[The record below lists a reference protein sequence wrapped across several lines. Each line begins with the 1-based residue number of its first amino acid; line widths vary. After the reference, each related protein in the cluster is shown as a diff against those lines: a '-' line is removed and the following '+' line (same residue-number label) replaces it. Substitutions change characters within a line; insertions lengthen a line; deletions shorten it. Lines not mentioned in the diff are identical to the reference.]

1 MGRGDGPDR
10 RVQPGYRPVPPR
22 VNRGPRPGE
31 GPSQLSQP
39 GGPGG
44 FSNEVAV
51 FVDFENIRYS
61 TINSYGREPDPI
73 AWRDKAL
80 KYGLM
85 GVARAYADFDQHPVQ
100 VRMRLDVAGF
110 EAQHYPAKRSTDAS
124 GREKIESRSD
134 LNFAIDIIN
143 TALTRPDIQ
152 TFLLF
157 TGDKDFIRLVT
168 SLRNRLGKR
177 IIICGV
183 PGSVSPDL
191 VAAAGEEDPLQIAQS
206 AEVDADVIRA
216 IAAYIDQL
224 HDGFVPTQSHMS
236 RTLWRFL
243 DRMILPSEHIEAKV
257 MEFLRK
263 GVLTKR
269 PTINGQGQ
277 ELVTTELNIS
287 HPLVQETLGISPLP
301 PDYETEA
308 EYDEYS
314 EAAPEPT
321 SASYGKDAYRAG
333 PQYANQYDDDPRPL
347 LADQT
352 GRDGS
357 QPANGYGE
365 ASAYTDDDDYGDDDY
380 DEEEDEASEADPA
393 GSSGYATSDGQTS
406 REGGTDQHH
415 EHGHDFRDLDER
427 AGAQADK

>member
-1 MGRGDGPDR
+1 MNDG
-10 RVQPGYRPVPPR
+10 
-22 VNRGPRPGE
+22 RGPRPYRPAPPRP
-31 GPSQLSQP
+31 GPPMRPIDGPRP
-39 GGPGG
+39 GGSGG
-44 FSNEVAV
+44 GPAFGQHNEVAV

-61 TINSYGREPDPI
+61 TINGFGREPDPLS
-73 AWRDKAL
+73 WRDKAL

-110 EAQHYPAKRSTDAS
+110 EVQHYPAKRTVDST

-143 TALTRPDIQ
+143 TALTRPDIH

-177 IIICGV
+177 IVICGV

-206 AEVDADVIRA
+206 AEVDGDVIRA

-243 DRMILPSEHIEAKV
+243 DRMVLPSEHIEAKV

-277 ELVTTELNIS
+277 ELVTTELNLS
-287 HPLVQETLGISPLP
+287 HPLVQQTLDVPPLEG
-301 PDYETEA
+301 DYQGDAPYGADPQVTTFE
-308 EYDEYS
+308 
-314 EAAPEPT
+314 PEP
-321 SASYGKDAYRAG
+321 AFGRDAYRAG
-333 PQYANQYDDDPRPL
+333 PQYANQFEDIAAGPIGSPVDGAAVPAHGEAGAFEDDD
-347 LADQT
+347 DQF
-352 GRDGS
+352 DD
-357 QPANGYGE
+357 
-365 ASAYTDDDDYGDDDY
+365 DDDDYDD
-380 DEEEDEASEADPA
+380 EEDEAAEPETDGDGLGSDESAAPPVGAEPEPA
-393 GSSGYATSDGQTS
+393 V
-406 REGGTDQHH
+406 
-415 EHGHDFRDLDER
+415 ER
-427 AGAQADK
+427 G

>member
-1 MGRGDGPDR
+1 M
-10 RVQPGYRPVPPR
+10 PPR
-22 VNRGPRPGE
+22 VNRSPRPGE
-31 GPSQLSQP
+31 GISPTNQP

-191 VAAAGEEDPLQIAQS
+191 VAAAGEEDLLQIAQS

-301 PDYETEA
+301 ADYEPEAGYEEYAEGEAKAASFPTE
-308 EYDEYS
+308 
-314 EAAPEPT
+314 
-321 SASYGKDAYRAG
+321 ASYGQDAYRAG
-333 PQYANQYDDDPRPL
+333 PQYANQYDDDPRPFL
-347 LADQT
+347 TGPADRN
-352 GRDGS
+352 GN
-357 QPANGYGE
+357 QPANGY
-365 ASAYTDDDDYGDDDY
+365 AAPVVYADDDDYGDDDY
-380 DEEEDEASEADPA
+380 DEEEDEAGDPGTGLPA
-393 GSSGYATSDGQTS
+393 HAASDDKPDLED
-406 REGGTDQHH
+406 RH
-415 EHGHDFRDLDER
+415 EHGPEHQQPDEHD
-427 AGAQADK
+427 GAHADK